1 MYVNIFMTKTMAFGN
16 NNNNIDREK
25 ETSFEFPKIGRS
37 TFCLSEAA
45 LQLFLETCLPVE
57 QFYM

>member
-1 MYVNIFMTKTMAFGN
+1 MAFGN

-37 TFCLSEAA
+37 TFCLSEATVAAA
-45 LQLFLETCLPVE
+45 LQLFLETCLLVE